1 MREMS
6 QTGPGPDRKLHSVG
20 QEDMKKEMPSIDAAL
35 CDGCGLCVGVCR
47 CGALVM
53 EEGKVQVIPVN
64 SCGWCGLCELVCPTG
79 AITCPYEIIVEDG
92 RE

>member
-1 MREMS
+1 
-6 QTGPGPDRKLHSVG
+6 
-20 QEDMKKEMPSIDAAL
+20 MKNESPSIDETL
-35 CDGCGLCVGVCR
+35 CEGCGLCVGVCR

-53 EEGKVQVIPVN
+53 QNGKVQVIPVN

-92 RE
+92 RQ

>member
-6 QTGPGPDRKLHSVG
+6 QTGPGPGRKLFNVG
-20 QEDMKKEMPSIDAAL
+20 QEDMKKEMPSIDAAI

-53 EEGKVQVIPVN
+53 EHGKVQVIPVN